1 MAYKIT
7 DNYLKQEH
15 YQNLKTLITDN
26 DFPWRRRW
34 NMYKDGHPSNK
45 GFFTFCFYNLHTPQ
59 SKYFEPYILPILNS
73 LGATTAIQVRANMV
87 LKEFFGKPSIPFHVD
102 YKNLGNKYKTAILNF
117 TNDGG
122 TIIKVNKKII
132 TVESKEN
139 RLLLMDGNI
148 NHTTKKNNKLDL
160 RYLLNINF
168 I

>member
-15 YQNLKTLITDN
+15 YQNLKALITDN

-45 GFFTFCFYNLHTPQ
+45 GFFVFCFYNLHTPQ
-59 SKYFEPYILPILNS
+59 EYDIHMHMIKKKHRKIIPIN
-73 LGATTAIQVRANMV
+73 
-87 LKEFFGKPSIPFHVD
+87 